1 MTPAS
6 TRRKPAKQS
15 LAKPHDY
22 HLVTTNGE
30 RRFEC
35 ADCGVAMSAGAV
47 SCSGRGADARAEEYR
62 QFVNKMRDGFKD

>member
-6 TRRKPAKQS
+6 TRRKPARQS

-22 HLVTTNGE
+22 RMVTINGV

-35 ADCGVAMSAGAV
+35 ADCGVAMSTGAV

-62 QFVNKMRDGFKD
+62 QFVARLRDY